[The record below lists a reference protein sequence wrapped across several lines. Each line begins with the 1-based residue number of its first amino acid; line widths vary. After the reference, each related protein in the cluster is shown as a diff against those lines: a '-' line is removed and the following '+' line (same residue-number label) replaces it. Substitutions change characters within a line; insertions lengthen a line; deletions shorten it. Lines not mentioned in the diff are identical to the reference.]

1 MAFSCFYFLMLVL
14 PISKSVYFQ
23 VPRFDSTANDVVYI
37 GDAAPSFGSVNFNSI
52 VYCCRVGQVLYKQRV
67 PLWDSNS
74 GQLSD
79 FITHFS
85 FAIDIEDF
93 MPYGHGIAF
102 FLAPVGF
109 TSPLNSA
116 AGFLGLFNST
126 TSDDPSQGP
135 IVSVEFDSFSN
146 QEWDP
151 PFEHVGI
158 NRNSLSSVSYA
169 SWNASLHNKQTANCW
184 VSYNSTTNNL
194 SVFWTY
200 ERNPNYQGNSN
211 LSYRINLKEVLVSRV
226 YYVLPSW
233 VTIGITASTGQ
244 FMEKHTLQYWDFN
257 SSLDIT
263 EESKTISQKVKLT
276 VGITVPLG
284 VITVCILAY
293 TICSRIRKRHR
304 EEVAETINLTSINED
319 LEQGAGP
326 KRFSYRDLALATNNF
341 TDDLKLGEGGFGCV
355 YRGFLTRERRLVAVK
370 KISKGSKQGKKEYIT
385 EVKIISSLRHR
396 NLVQLIG
403 WCHDENQFL
412 LVYEFMPN
420 GSLDSH
426 LFGNMPPLAWG
437 LRYKISLGLA
447 SALLYLHEEWEQ
459 CVIHRDIKSSNV
471 MLDSGFNAKLGDFG
485 LARLMDHELG
495 PQTTG
500 LAGTLGYMAPEYVLE
515 ILNYVMFY
523 VINSYVQTYN

>member
-1 MAFSCFYFLMLVL
+1 
-14 PISKSVYFQ
+14 
-23 VPRFDSTANDVVYI
+23 
-37 GDAAPSFGSVNFNSI
+37 
-52 VYCCRVGQVLYKQRV
+52 
-67 PLWDSNS
+67 
-74 GQLSD
+74 
-79 FITHFS
+79 
-85 FAIDIEDF
+85 

-184 VSYNSTTNNL
+184 ISYNSTTNNL
-194 SVFWTY
+194 SIFWTY

-211 LSYRINLKEVLVSRV
+211 LSYRINLKE
-226 YYVLPSW
+226 VLPSW

-263 EESKTISQKVKLT
+263 EESKTISQKLKLT

-284 VITVCILAY
+284 VISTVCILAY
-293 TICSRIRKRHR
+293 AIRSRFRKSQR
-304 EEVAETINLTSINED
+304 EEAAETISLTSINED

-420 GSLDSH
+420 DSLDSH
-426 LFGNMPPLAWG
+426 LFGNMPPLA
-437 LRYKISLGLA
+437 
-447 SALLYLHEEWEQ
+447 
-459 CVIHRDIKSSNV
+459 
-471 MLDSGFNAKLGDFG
+471 
-485 LARLMDHELG
+485 
-495 PQTTG
+495 
-500 LAGTLGYMAPEYVLE
+500 
-515 ILNYVMFY
+515 
-523 VINSYVQTYN
+523 